1 MSKQAQSHV
10 DVRTA
15 DRTTTSNTLQVT
27 NTRFAKSLMAAW
39 HQREVRF
46 ALRCRH
52 TSQLPV
58 SLASVSLTV
67 AAPASESVASVYR
80 PQLCTPMLWSTAPLP
95 LITARGSGE
104 RYTAPSGSVRRPASE
119 RIFVQSTAP
128 NLQMCYKFH
137 PRAQDAHTLGVL
149 Q

>member
-1 MSKQAQSHV
+1 
-10 DVRTA
+10 
-15 DRTTTSNTLQVT
+15 
-27 NTRFAKSLMAAW
+27 MAPA
-39 HQREVRF
+39 RGEVRA

-52 TSQLPV
+52 TSQLSV

-104 RYTAPSGSVRRPASE
+104 RYTAPAGPCEDRPPNAFSCNPRPQICKCVTSFTHVRRTPIRWECCSKTSWCLIP
-119 RIFVQSTAP
+119 RCP
-128 NLQMCYKFH
+128 NFH
-137 PRAQDAHTLGVL
+137 CNGEIIKRHLSSL
-149 Q
+149 K